1 MCGSIHRIAVTECS
15 QMPFTPCCDFYSI
28 KSTEESNGGVM
39 GTMFELVERLIRSD
53 SRWKVFFGSTESC
66 TIAITTQSSLRCSIA
81 SGNLSN
87 RNRVSS
93 KENAFA
99 EVIISSHLPYLL
111 QSNKL
116 LPSVWTFLS
125 ISYAFESKNYIRALR
140 KHSFRT
146 YSPYSRAHIIFN
158 A

>member
-1 MCGSIHRIAVTECS
+1 
-15 QMPFTPCCDFYSI
+15 MPFTPCCDFYSI

-53 SRWKVFFGSTESC
+53 SRWKVFFESTESC
-66 TIAITTQSSLRCSIA
+66 TIAITTQLSLRCSIA

-87 RNRVSS
+87 RNRVSL
-93 KENAFA
+93 KKNAFA

-116 LPSVWTFLS
+116 LP
-125 ISYAFESKNYIRALR
+125 
-140 KHSFRT
+140 
-146 YSPYSRAHIIFN
+146 
-158 A
+158 